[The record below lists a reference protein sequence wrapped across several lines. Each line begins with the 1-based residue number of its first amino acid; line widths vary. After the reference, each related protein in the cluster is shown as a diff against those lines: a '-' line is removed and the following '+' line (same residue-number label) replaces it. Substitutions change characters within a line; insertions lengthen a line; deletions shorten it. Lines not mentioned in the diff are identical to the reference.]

1 MEIRKLSPVEISG
14 LKSEGFIDDDIQCI
28 NGLAN
33 NEIYTKAINYNNS
46 GLLQYK
52 KLTKYD
58 SGIMLETIQEP

>member
-1 MEIRKLSPVEISG
+1 METRKLSPVEISS
-14 LKSEGFIDDDIQCI
+14 LKDEGFIQDDIQCI

-33 NEIYTKAINYNNS
+33 NEVYIKAINYNNS
-46 GLLQYK
+46 GLLKYK

>member
-1 MEIRKLSPVEISG
+1 MYLFNS
-14 LKSEGFIDDDIQCI
+14 L
-28 NGLAN
+28 
-33 NEIYTKAINYNNS
+33 INYNNS